1 MTATEYELSNI
12 NLIEE
17 IERSER
23 DDTGLFFAV
32 ESDDISKVVA
42 QAARIEY
49 FALEE
54 MGLRDT
60 AVSVAQVID
69 AIEEQR
75 DVPRLM
81 VTARRD
87 GVVRFFVVPVGARW
101 WIHHLTGIPEN
112 DVRWAIL

>member
-32 ESDDISKVVA
+32 ESDDISKVVT
-42 QAARIEY
+42 QAERIEY
-49 FALEE
+49 FARDE

-60 AVSVAQVID
+60 AVPFAQVVD
-69 AIEEQR
+69 AVVEQSE
-75 DVPRLM
+75 VPRLM

-87 GVVRFFVVPVGARW
+87 GIVRFIVVPVGARW
-101 WIHHLTGIPEN
+101 WIRHLTGIPE
-112 DVRWAIL
+112 DRVRWAAL